1 MTAPST
7 LLIGDT
13 WRVGRGGSFDSINPA
28 DGSVA
33 ARFSIADESDVAD
46 AVAAARQAFQ
56 APGWRSMRGH
66 LRARLL
72 HRFADLIE
80 GAQQDLAAAQSSDNG
95 KTLAECRTQA
105 LQGAGVFRYF
115 ASLCETVEGQL
126 TPQRAQSVTMAVYEP
141 AGVVAAITPW
151 NSPLTLE
158 AQKLAPAL
166 AAGNAVVLKPSEVT
180 SQVALIYGRLA
191 LEAGFPPGIVGIVT
205 GLGDT
210 GRALVN
216 HPDVDLISFTGGTMA
231 GRAIAEAAG
240 RRLCPVIL
248 ELGGKSPNMVFDDAQ
263 FDAAVAGA
271 ASGIFGSGGQSC
283 IAGSRI
289 FVQSTIY
296 ERFVDA
302 LVEKAKD
309 YRPGMPDDPTARIG
323 PMASFPHRDSVAA
336 AVDRARAEGATVRC
350 GGAAP
355 EDPRYANGA
364 FYMPTV
370 LTGLENTSATS
381 QQEIFGPV
389 CVVMP
394 FEDEADLL
402 AMANDTDFGLAAGVW
417 TEDSRKAW
425 RVARAVRAGTVWIN
439 GYKEG
444 SISTP
449 FGGVGHSGIGRE
461 KGLAGL
467 RAYCEPKGIFWRLED

>member
-1 MTAPST
+1 MSAPKT
-7 LLIGDT
+7 ILIGDT
-13 WRVGRGGSFDSINPA
+13 WRAGQGGSFDSINPV
-28 DGSVA
+28 DGTVA
-33 ARFSIADESDVAD
+33 ATLSIASEADVSD
-46 AVAAARQAFQ
+46 AVAAARTAFD
-56 APGWRSMRGH
+56 APGWQGLRPPQ
-66 LRARLL
+66 RARLL
-72 HRFADLIE
+72 HRFADLIDRTQE
-80 GAQQDLAAAQSSDNG
+80 DLAAAQSADNG
-95 KTLAECRTQA
+95 KTMSECRTQA
-105 LQGAGVFRYF
+105 GQAAGVFRYF
-115 ASLCETVEGQL
+115 AALCETAEGQL
-126 TPQRAQSVTMAVYEP
+126 TPQRGPSVTMAVYEP

-216 HPDVDLISFTGGTMA
+216 HRDVDLISFTGGTVA

-248 ELGGKSPNMVFDDAQ
+248 ELGGKSPNMVFADAD

-271 ASGIFGSGGQSC
+271 ASGIFASGGQSC
-283 IAGSRI
+283 IAGSRSFVEAPI
-289 FVQSTIY
+289 YDRFVQ
-296 ERFVDA
+296 A
-302 LVEKAKD
+302 MVEKAKD
-309 YRPGMPDDPTARIG
+309 YRPGLPNDPAARIG
-323 PMASFPHRDSVAA
+323 PMASFAHRDAVAA
-336 AVDRARAEGATVRC
+336 AVDRARAEGANVLC
-350 GGAAP
+350 GGAVPDGP
-355 EDPRYANGA
+355 EYAGGA
-364 FYMPTV
+364 FYLPTV
-370 LTGLENTSATS
+370 LTGLGNRSATS

-394 FEDEADLL
+394 FDNEDELL
-402 AMANDTDFGLAAGVW
+402 SMANDTDFGLAAGVW

-425 RVARAVRAGTVWIN
+425 RVARGVRAGTVWIN

-449 FGGVGHSGIGRE
+449 FGGVGQSGIGRE

-467 RAYCEPKGIFWRLED
+467 RAYCEPKGIFWRLEE